1 MQIRAPRALQSE
13 TKLIFELSRS
23 GRNGYQAPTAVSADL
38 DVSPPESLLRAV
50 PPRLPEVSENTVM
63 RHYTNLSVRNHH
75 IERDFYPLGS
85 CTMKYN
91 PRVNELVAAMPGFA
105 AIHPLQPA
113 ITCQGALQVEYDLS
127 RALADVSGMDTVTLQ
142 PAAGAQGELTA
153 LLMFRAYHLKHG
165 GNPRKR
171 VIIPDSA
178 HGTNPASIIIAG
190 YEVVELRSGSDG
202 LTDVEALRKALNEDV
217 AALMITNPNTLGL
230 FESRISEITKMV
242 HDVGAFVY
250 MDGANLNA
258 LMGICRPGDMGFD
271 ACHINLHKTFSTPHG
286 GGGPG
291 AGPVAVKAKLAPF
304 LPLPIACEADGR
316 YFWDWERPDTI
327 GHVHTFFGNFG
338 MHVRAL
344 TYILSMGRNGLQQIS
359 ETAIINANYLRAK
372 LQDIYAVAF
381 NEPCMHEVVFSGSR
395 QKARGIKTLDLAKR
409 LLDYGMHPPTVYFPL
424 IVSEA
429 LMVEP
434 TESESKETLDEFI
447 DVLRRIN
454 KEVDDTPE
462 ILKSAPHT
470 TPVRRLDEVA
480 AARALD
486 INYFKERPA
495 V

>member
-1 MQIRAPRALQSE
+1 MKSIRNARQLQSE

-23 GRNGYQAPTAVSADL
+23 GRRGYQTPAVSQSFADADL
-38 DVSPPESLLRAV
+38 PQELRREI
-50 PPRLPEVSENTVM
+50 PPRLPEVTENTVM

-91 PRVNELVAAMPGFA
+91 PRVNELVAGLPGFSA
-105 AIHPLQPA
+105 VHPLQPA
-113 ITCQGALQVEYDLS
+113 VTCQGALQVQYDLS
-127 RALADVSGMDTVTLQ
+127 RALEEVSGMDAVTLQ

-153 LLMFRAYHLKHG
+153 LLMFRAYHMQNSG
-165 GNPRKR
+165 TPRKR

-178 HGTNPASIIIAG
+178 HGTNPASIVIAG
-190 YEVVELRSGSDG
+190 YEVVELRSGPNG
-202 LTDVEALRKALNEDV
+202 LTDVAALKQALSEDV

-230 FESRISEITKMV
+230 FESQIGEITKRV
-242 HDVGAFVY
+242 HDVGGLVY

-258 LMGICRPGDMGFD
+258 LMGISRPGDMGFD

-291 AGPVAVKAKLAPF
+291 SGPVAVKAALATY
-304 LPLPIACEADGR
+304 LPTPIVTEHNGSYA
-316 YFWDWERPDTI
+316 WDWERPDSI

-344 TYILSMGRNGLQQIS
+344 TYILSMGRNGLKEIS
-359 ETAIINANYLRAK
+359 ENAIISANYLRAK
-372 LQDIYAVAF
+372 LQDVYAVAF
-381 NEPCMHEVVFSGSR
+381 DAPCMHEVVFSGSR
-395 QKARGIKTLDLAKR
+395 QKARGARTFDIAKR

-429 LMVEP
+429 MMVEP

-447 DVLRRIN
+447 DVMRRIDG
-454 KEVDDTPE
+454 EIDSAPE
-462 ILKSAPHT
+462 LFKSAPHT
-470 TPVRRLDEVA
+470 TPVRRLDEAA
-480 AARALD
+480 AARILD
-486 INYFKERPA
+486 INYFKDR
-495 V
+495 